1 MAEFDKNLVMGMLQ
15 SLLGEENKEHLSSQN
30 PIVESSHSPESSASS
45 ASSEQPVPLP
55 VSPHEKDVDD
65 FINTAEM
72 MSRFTDII
80 GRFRQANHTKEAA
93 LLSALRPYL
102 RASRQPKVDTML
114 RALQAYRVFSEM
126 KKSNS

>member
-1 MAEFDKNLVMGMLQ
+1 MAEFDKNLVMGLLQ
-15 SLLGEENKEHLSSQN
+15 SLLGEGEQKNLSAENSIPDSSQ
-30 PIVESSHSPESSASS
+30 SSASS
-45 ASSEQPVPLP
+45 AQPVSLP
-55 VSPHEKDVDD
+55 VSPSEKDVDD
-65 FINTAEM
+65 LMNTAEI
-72 MSRFTDII
+72 MSRFTDIM
-80 GRFRQANHTKEAA
+80 GRFRQANNTKEAA

>member
-15 SLLGEENKEHLSSQN
+15 SLLGEGEQKNLSAENPISDSSQ
-30 PIVESSHSPESSASS
+30 SSASS
-45 ASSEQPVPLP
+45 AQPVSLP
-55 VSPHEKDVDD
+55 VSPSEKDVDD
-65 FINTAEM
+65 LMNTAEI
-72 MSRFTDII
+72 MSRFTDIM
-80 GRFRQANHTKEAA
+80 GRFRQANNTREAA